1 MKKIL
6 LIILFS
12 INLVSCT
19 FTIRESRHYVI
30 IVSGCTNTKMKDMTT
45 VYQLSVYGDN
55 GTWTNVIE
63 YQGKIGMFEV
73 GDTLV
78 FTKK

>member
-6 LIILFS
+6 LIILLS

-19 FTIRESRHYVI
+19 FTIRERRHDVI
-30 IVSGCTNTKMKDMTT
+30 IVSGCTNTNMKNMTT
-45 VYQLSVYGDN
+45 VYHLSVYGSN
-55 GTWTNVIE
+55 GIWTNVIE
-63 YQGKIGMFEV
+63 YEGKIGMFEV

-78 FTKK
+78 FSKK